1 MDNGLTAGMTNFHEF
16 TIAINASLSEGVFVG
31 GGRHMAIEMPEE
43 WTEASLTFQGSKD
56 GVTWQNI
63 YSDYGVEVS
72 ATVTA
77 GTGCAMDVVALSL
90 APWPWLKIRSG
101 TSASAVNQAAA
112 RTLYLITKG

>member
-1 MDNGLTAGMTNFHEF
+1 MNNGLTAGMVNYHEF
-16 TIAINASLSEGVFVG
+16 TIAASTSLSAGVFVG
-31 GGRHMAIEMPEE
+31 GGRHMAIEMPSG
-43 WTEASLTFQGSKD
+43 WTAALITFQGSKD

-63 YSDYGVEVS
+63 YNDSGVEVS

-77 GTGCAMDVVALSL
+77 GTGCALDVAALSL

-101 TSASAVNQAAA
+101 TSASAVNQEAA